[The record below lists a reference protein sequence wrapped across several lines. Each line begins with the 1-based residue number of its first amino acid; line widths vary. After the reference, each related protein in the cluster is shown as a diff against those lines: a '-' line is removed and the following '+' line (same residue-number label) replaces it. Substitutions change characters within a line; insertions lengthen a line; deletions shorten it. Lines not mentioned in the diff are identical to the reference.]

1 MEEEFAKFLEDYA
14 NYLKNNKQPLIDIP
28 LSVCPYTFISLMIEC
43 RDLALNHRWVMG
55 LLRAQRHG
63 THISVISLTLLG
75 IAHIGVR
82 DNYLSTKIRYKQT
95 KRFLLT

>member
-28 LSVCPYTFISLMIEC
+28 LSVCPYTFISLILCSIMIEC

-63 THISVISLTLLG
+63 AHISAPTLLG

-82 DNYLSTKIRYKQT
+82 DH
-95 KRFLLT
+95 